1 MPVPCDG
8 PCAAV
13 LESADGRDRT
23 GALLLRAGRL
33 YLHSDA
39 FRARGLLF
47 RGLSEGCAARP
58 PHRPADRRTEP
69 LFPSQSVVPRY
80 PAIGFADDGGTLC
93 ADLYEPG
100 EYTLY
105 WSDGG
110 VSHVAAER
118 LPAETELTGPWTVR
132 FDPRGGPPV
141 RCGSIRCGR
150 GRSSTIRRIRLLLR
164 YGDLRKGVHHG
175 PCAAPAGGKVLLDL
189 GNVQEVA
196 VIRLNGHEFPVSWSD
211 PCEADITRWVRP
223 GTNRLSVDVVNLWP
237 NRLIGDG
244 KLPPGERRT
253 RSNVSKYDAADAEK
267 YLRVSGLLGPVRIRC
282 FERVRIDGSK

>member
-1 MPVPCDG
+1 
-8 PCAAV
+8 
-13 LESADGRDRT
+13 
-23 GALLLRAGRL
+23 
-33 YLHSDA
+33 
-39 FRARGLLF
+39 
-47 RGLSEGCAARP
+47 
-58 PHRPADRRTEP
+58 
-69 LFPSQSVVPRY
+69 
-80 PAIGFADDGGTLC
+80 
-93 ADLYEPG
+93 
-100 EYTLY
+100 
-105 WSDGG
+105 
-110 VSHVAAER
+110 
-118 LPAETELTGPWTVR
+118 VR
-132 FDPRGGPPV
+132 FDPAWGPACPV
-141 RCGSIRCGR
+141 RFDSLRSWTEFDDPQIRYYSGTATYEKEFTMDRAQLR
-150 GRSSTIRRIRLLLR
+150 GR
-164 YGDLRKGVHHG
+164 
-175 PCAAPAGGKVLLDL
+175 KVLLDL